1 VTKEVSLKDVLTD
14 SNLSEAFAAVK
25 RNKGSAG
32 IDGRDIKATQQHLK
46 QHWHEIEAK
55 LRSGGYSPSPV
66 KGIYIPK
73 ASGGK
78 RLLGIPTV
86 QDRLIQQAIQQQL
99 SQQIDPLFSEHSYG
113 FRPQRSAHDAV
124 KAAQRYVQEGKAWV
138 IDIDLKAFFDNVN
151 HDKLIYLI
159 REQVKDKGLLRLVRK
174 ILSAGIVI
182 EGQWQAG
189 RCGTPQGSPLSPL
202 LANIYLDPLDKEL
215 EKRGL
220 SFCRYADDIN
230 IYVVSER
237 SAQRVYTSIVKWI
250 EKHLKLSVNTDKS
263 GTGRPWERQFLGY
276 RITQEGKLS
285 IDSKR
290 LERHKN
296 KVRELWQAN
305 QSLTSQQLVKQ
316 WRSYLIGWS
325 NYFSLTELPWQLRKI
340 GSWTRRHIRKCFWLR
355 WHNRKGRYNALKRL
369 GANAKQLKLASSSRG
384 AWRIASSPTMHVVLN
399 NKLLR
404 YYGLDVADDLLGAQ
418 AL

>member
-1 VTKEVSLKDVLTD
+1 MAKEVSLEDVLTD
-14 SNLSEAFAAVK
+14 SNLSEAFKAVK

-46 QHWHEIEAK
+46 QHWHQIEAK
-55 LRSGGYSPSPV
+55 LRSVSYSPSPV

-86 QDRLIQQAIQQQL
+86 QDRLIHQAVQQQL
-99 SQQIDPLFSEHSYG
+99 SLQFDPLFSEHSYG

-124 KAAQRYVQEGKAWV
+124 KAAQQYVQEGKAWV

-151 HDKLIYLI
+151 HDKLIYLV

-174 ILSAGIVI
+174 ILSAGIII
-182 EGQWQAG
+182 EGQWQAT

-230 IYVVSER
+230 IYVGSES
-237 SAQRVYTSIVKWI
+237 SAQRVYASIVKWI

-263 GTGRPWERQFLGY
+263 GTARPWERQFLGY
-276 RITQEGKLS
+276 RITREGKLS

-290 LERHKN
+290 LERHKD
-296 KVRELWQAN
+296 KVRQLWRTN

-325 NYFSLTELPWQLRKI
+325 NYFSLTELRWQLREI
-340 GSWTRRHIRKCFWLR
+340 GGWTRRHIRKCFWLR

-369 GANAKQLKLASSSRG
+369 GANARQLLLASSSRG

-399 NKLLR
+399 NKRLKR
-404 YYGLDVADDLLGAQ
+404 HGLFVADDLLGA
-418 AL
+418 

>member
-1 VTKEVSLKDVLTD
+1 VTKEVSLEDVLRPD
-14 SNLSEAFAAVK
+14 NIHEAFAAVK

-32 IDGRDIKATQQHLK
+32 IDGRDIESTQQHLK
-46 QHWHEIEAK
+46 QHWHQIEAK
-55 LRSGGYSPSPV
+55 LRSVSYSPSPV
-66 KGIYIPK
+66 KGIHIPK

-86 QDRLIQQAIQQQL
+86 QDRLIHQAVQQL
-99 SQQIDPLFSEHSYG
+99 LSLQFDSLFSEHSYG

-124 KAAQRYVQEGKAWV
+124 KAAQQYVQEGKAWV

-182 EGQWQAG
+182 EGQWQAT

-230 IYVVSER
+230 IYVTSER
-237 SAQRVYTSIVKWI
+237 SAQRVYASVVNWI
-250 EKHLKLSVNTDKS
+250 KKHLKLSVNTDKS
-263 GTGRPWERQFLGY
+263 GTGRPWDRQFLGY
-276 RITQEGKLS
+276 RITREGKLS
-285 IDSKR
+285 IDTKR
-290 LERHKN
+290 LERHKS
-296 KVRELWQAN
+296 KVRQLWGAN

-316 WRSYLIGWS
+316 WKIYLTGWC
-325 NYFSLTELPWQLRKI
+325 NYFSLTQVPWQLRKI
-340 GSWTRRHIRKCFWLR
+340 AGWTRRHIRKCFWLR

-369 GANAKQLKLASSSRG
+369 GAKARQLMLASSSRG

-399 NKLLR
+399 NKCLKR
-404 YYGLDVADDLLGAQ
+404 YGLFVADDLLGAY

>member
-1 VTKEVSLKDVLTD
+1 VTKEVSLEDVLTD
-14 SNLSEAFAAVK
+14 SNLSEAFEAVK

-46 QHWHEIEAK
+46 RHWHQIEAK
-55 LRSGGYSPSPV
+55 LRSVSYSPSPV

-86 QDRLIQQAIQQQL
+86 QDRLIHQAVQQQL
-99 SQQIDPLFSEHSYG
+99 SRQIDPLFSEHSYG

-124 KAAQRYVQEGKAWV
+124 KAAQQYVQEGKAWV

-174 ILSAGIVI
+174 ILSAGIII
-182 EGQWQAG
+182 EGQWHAT

-230 IYVVSER
+230 IYVTSER
-237 SAQRVYTSIVKWI
+237 SAQRVYASIVMWI
-250 EKHLKLSVNTDKS
+250 KKHLKLSVNTDKS
-263 GTGRPWERQFLGY
+263 GTGRPWDRQFLGY
-276 RITQEGKLS
+276 RITREGKLS
-285 IDSKR
+285 IDTKR
-290 LERHKN
+290 LERHKS
-296 KVRELWQAN
+296 KVRQLWGAN

-316 WRSYLIGWS
+316 WRIYLTGWC
-325 NYFSLTELPWQLRKI
+325 NYFSLTQVPWQLREI
-340 GSWTRRHIRKCFWLR
+340 GGWTRRHIRKCFWLR

-369 GANAKQLKLASSSRG
+369 GANARQLMLASSSRG
-384 AWRIASSPTMHVVLN
+384 AWRIASSPTMHVVMN
-399 NKLLR
+399 NKHLKR
-404 YYGLDVADDLLGAQ
+404 HGLFVADDLLGAY
-418 AL
+418 AF

>member
-1 VTKEVSLKDVLTD
+1 MTKEVSLEDVLTD
-14 SNLSEAFAAVK
+14 SNLSDAFKAVK

-46 QHWHEIEAK
+46 QHWHQIEAK
-55 LRSGGYSPSPV
+55 LRSVSYSPSPV
-66 KGIYIPK
+66 KGIYISK

-86 QDRLIQQAIQQQL
+86 QDRLIHQAVQQQL
-99 SQQIDPLFSEHSYG
+99 SLQFDPLFSEHSYG

-124 KAAQRYVQEGKAWV
+124 KAAQQYVQEGKAWV

-174 ILSAGIVI
+174 ILSAGIII
-182 EGQWQAG
+182 EGQWQAT

-230 IYVVSER
+230 IYVGSES
-237 SAQRVYTSIVKWI
+237 SAQRVYASIVKWI
-250 EKHLKLSVNTDKS
+250 KKHLKLDVNTDKS

-276 RITQEGKLS
+276 RITQDGKLS

-290 LERHKN
+290 LERHKD
-296 KVRELWQAN
+296 KVRQLWQAN

-316 WRSYLIGWS
+316 WRSYLIGWC
-325 NYFSLTELPWQLRKI
+325 NYFSLTQVPWQLRVI
-340 GSWTRRHIRKCFWLR
+340 GGWTRRHIRKCFWLR

-369 GANAKQLKLASSSRG
+369 GANARQLMLASSSRG
-384 AWRIASSPTMHVVLN
+384 AWRIAASPTIHVVLN
-399 NKLLR
+399 NNRLKR
-404 YYGLDVADDLLGAQ
+404 YGLVVADDLLGA
-418 AL
+418 

>member
-1 VTKEVSLKDVLTD
+1 VTKEVSLEGVLTD
-14 SNLSEAFAAVK
+14 KNLSEAFEAVK

-46 QHWHEIEAK
+46 QHWHQIEAK
-55 LRSGGYSPSPV
+55 LRSVSYSPSPV

-86 QDRLIQQAIQQQL
+86 QDRLIHQAVQQQL
-99 SQQIDPLFSEHSYG
+99 SLQFDPLFSEHSYG

-124 KAAQRYVQEGKAWV
+124 KAAQQYVQEGKAWV

-174 ILSAGIVI
+174 ILSAGIII
-182 EGQWQAG
+182 EGQWQAT

-230 IYVVSER
+230 IYVSSES
-237 SAQRVYTSIVKWI
+237 SAQRVYASIVKWI
-250 EKHLKLSVNTDKS
+250 KKHLKLDVNTDKS

-276 RITQEGKLS
+276 RITREGKLS

-296 KVRELWQAN
+296 MVRQLWRAN

-316 WRSYLIGWS
+316 WRSYLIGWC
-325 NYFSLTELPWQLRKI
+325 NYFSLTEAPWQLRAI
-340 GSWTRRHIRKCFWLR
+340 GGWTRRHIRKCFWLR
-355 WHNRKGRYNALKRL
+355 WHNRKGRYNALRRL
-369 GANAKQLKLASSSRG
+369 GASARQLMLAGSSRG
-384 AWRIASSPTMHVVLN
+384 AWRIASSPTMHVMLN
-399 NKLLR
+399 NKLLKR
-404 YYGLDVADDLLGAQ
+404 YGLFVADDLLGAY

>member
-1 VTKEVSLKDVLTD
+1 MTKEVSLKDVLSED
-14 SNLSEAFAAVK
+14 NLRKAFAAVK

-32 IDGRDIKATQQHLK
+32 VDGRDIKATQQHLK
-46 QHWHEIEAK
+46 QHWLQIEAK
-55 LRSGGYSPSPV
+55 LLAGSYSPSPV

-73 ASGGK
+73 ANGGE

-86 QDRLIQQAIQQQL
+86 QDRLIQQATQQQL
-99 SQQIDPLFSEHSYG
+99 SGQFDRLFSEHSYG

-124 KAAQRYVQEGKAWV
+124 KAAQQYVQEGKAWV

-159 REQVKDKGLLRLVRK
+159 REQMKDKGLLRLIRK
-174 ILSAGIVI
+174 ILSAGIII
-182 EGQWQAG
+182 EGQWQAT
-189 RCGTPQGSPLSPL
+189 RWGTPQGSPLSPL

-230 IYVVSER
+230 IYVASES
-237 SAQRVYTSIVKWI
+237 SAQRVYASIVKWI
-250 EKHLKLSVNTDKS
+250 VKHLKLSVNTDKS

-290 LERHKN
+290 LERHKS
-296 KVRELWQAN
+296 KVRQLWQAN

-316 WRSYLIGWS
+316 WRSYLIGWC
-325 NYFSLTELPWQLRKI
+325 NYFSLTQMPWQLREI
-340 GSWTRRHIRKCFWLR
+340 GCWTRRHIRKCFWLR

-369 GANAKQLKLASSSRG
+369 GANARQLLLASSSRG

-399 NKLLR
+399 NKRLR
-404 YYGLDVADDLLGAQ
+404 YYGLVVADDLLGAK

>member
-1 VTKEVSLKDVLTD
+1 MAKEVSLEDVLTD
-14 SNLSEAFAAVK
+14 SNLSEAFKAVK

-46 QHWHEIEAK
+46 QHWHQIEAK
-55 LRSGGYSPSPV
+55 LRSVSYSPSPV

-73 ASGGK
+73 ASGGE

-86 QDRLIQQAIQQQL
+86 QDRLIHQAVQQQL
-99 SQQIDPLFSEHSYG
+99 SLQFDPLFSEHSYG

-124 KAAQRYVQEGKAWV
+124 KAAQQFVQEGKVWV

-151 HDKLIYLI
+151 HDKLIYLV
-159 REQVKDKGLLRLVRK
+159 REQVKDKGLLRLIRK

-182 EGQWQAG
+182 EGKWQAT
-189 RCGTPQGSPLSPL
+189 RSGTPQGSPLSPL

-230 IYVVSER
+230 IYVGSES
-237 SAQRVYTSIVKWI
+237 SAQRVYASIVKWI
-250 EKHLKLSVNTDKS
+250 GKHLKLSVNTDKS

-276 RITQEGKLS
+276 CITQDGKLS

-290 LERHKN
+290 LERHKD
-296 KVRELWQAN
+296 KVRQLWQAN

-316 WRSYLIGWS
+316 WRSYLIGWC
-325 NYFSLTELPWQLRKI
+325 NYFSLTQVPWQLRVI
-340 GSWTRRHIRKCFWLR
+340 GGWTRRHIRKCFWLR

-369 GANAKQLKLASSSRG
+369 GANARQLMLASSSRG

-399 NKLLR
+399 NKRLMR
-404 YYGLDVADDLLGAQ
+404 YGLVVADDLLGA
-418 AL
+418 